1 MNSVDK
7 DEFDKS
13 DQNKVFECFGKIVPN
28 EDSKEN
34 FNKDLPPRVFRTT
47 VVPSTIENKNRFLN
61 SSSFGRK
68 CSFDL

>member
-1 MNSVDK
+1 LNSVER
-7 DEFDKS
+7 DEFDKL

-47 VVPSTIENKNRFLN
+47 LVPSMIEKKNRFLN
-61 SSSFGRK
+61 SSNK
-68 CSFDL
+68 

>member
-47 VVPSTIENKNRFLN
+47 VVPSMIEKKIGFLTVLKNRQ
-61 SSSFGRK
+61 K
-68 CSFDL
+68 E